1 VEIQAP
7 RAAESSVGL
16 SSQAAALLL
25 KHFGPNEPA
34 KHRPISALRQLVSSF
49 SSPLLGIL
57 LIAAVAS
64 AMLGERVNAGLVAA
78 MVALS
83 GIIDFIQSFRSGR
96 AVERLRNRVAPT
108 ATVLRDGQWAEIPRR
123 TIVPGDRLRLAAG
136 DLVPADARLV
146 RASELHMVEAVL
158 TGESLP
164 AEKQVGVP
172 ELPGGGVSPG
182 WVYTGTSVASGSAE
196 AEVERTGP
204 RTRFGE
210 IAARLAEHPPETE
223 FERGIREFG
232 LFVTRTILFLV
243 LFILVVSVAIHRPA
257 LQSVL
262 FAVALAVGLTP
273 EFLPMIS
280 TVTLAEGA
288 VRMARAKVIVRHLP
302 AIQNLGSI
310 DVLCSD
316 KTGTITRGE
325 MSLHSA
331 VDGSGQP
338 SVSVLPLARANSALQ
353 RGLASP
359 LDAAI
364 LQACP
369 GVESPERRVDEL
381 PFDFERRRV
390 SVVMRSGGGLE
401 LVTKGAPES
410 VLAACTSWESKGAMR
425 PLDAAARATCL
436 ATAESLAAQGLRVL
450 AVARRSMDPLE
461 RCSIAAERD
470 LSLIGFLAFFDPPL
484 PGVDGTIRALARD
497 GVQVKIITGDDP
509 LVARHVCGALG
520 LDVGSILLGTEVDRL
535 TDPALASIAE
545 RTAVFAR
552 VSPQQKTRIL
562 QALRHR
568 GHVVGFLGD
577 GINDAP
583 SLHVADVG
591 ISVAHAVDV
600 ARDAAEI
607 VLLEP
612 GLDVLHAGILEGRKS
627 FGNVMKYVLMGTSS
641 NFGNMFSM
649 AGAALFLP
657 FLPMLPT
664 QILLNNFLYDLA
676 QVTIPTDSVDEVYLA
691 RPQRW
696 NIRAVRRF
704 MLVIGPISSLYD
716 FLTFWVLLAVFHA
729 SEALFHT
736 GWFLESLATQ
746 VLVVFV
752 IRTAA
757 SPWRSRASP
766 ALALTVVAVV
776 LVATLLPWTPFAPA
790 LGFVPLPAPYF
801 AFLIGATITYLL
813 LVQWAKTRILPRFSQ
828 SRAGPLRDGLPL

>member
-1 VEIQAP
+1 VEALEAP
-7 RAAESSVGL
+7 VAESPVGL
-16 SSQAAALLL
+16 SSRAAELLL
-25 KHFGPNEPA
+25 KRFGPNEPA
-34 KHRPISALRQLVSSF
+34 RHRPISAIRQLASSF
-49 SSPLLGIL
+49 ANPLLAIL
-57 LIAAVAS
+57 LVAAVAS
-64 AMLGERVNAGLVAA
+64 ALLGEKANAAIVAA
-78 MVALS
+78 MVVLS
-83 GIIDFIQSFRSGR
+83 GIIDFVQTFRSAR
-96 AVERLRNRVAPT
+96 AVEHLRGRVAPT
-108 ATVLRDGQWAEIPRR
+108 ATAFRDGRWAEIPRR
-123 TIVPGDRLRLAAG
+123 TIVPGDRIRLAAG

-146 RASELHMVEAVL
+146 RASGLHMVEAAL

-164 AEKQVGVP
+164 VEKEVGGG

-182 WVYTGTSVASGSAE
+182 WLYTGTSVASGSAE
-196 AEVERTGP
+196 AKVERTGP
-204 RTRFGE
+204 GTRFGE
-210 IAARLAEHPPETE
+210 IAAHLAERAPETE

-232 LFVTRTILFLV
+232 LFITRTILFLV
-243 LFILVVSVAIHRPA
+243 LFILVVSVAMHRPA

-280 TVTLAEGA
+280 TVTLAQGA
-288 VRMARAKVIVRHLP
+288 VRMARAKVIVKHLP

-331 VDGSGQP
+331 VDGEGRPWP
-338 SVSVLPLARANSALQ
+338 SALSLAGANSALQ
-353 RGLASP
+353 HGLVSP
-359 LDAAI
+359 LDVAI
-364 LQACP
+364 LRAYP
-369 GVESPERRVDEL
+369 DVEPVRRVDEV

-390 SVVMRSGGGLE
+390 SVVIERGSQLD

-410 VLAACTSWESKGAMR
+410 VLAVCSSWTSRGAQR
-425 PLDAAARATCL
+425 ALDEAGQATCRATME
-436 ATAESLAAQGLRVL
+436 AFTSRGLRVL
-450 AVARRSMDPLE
+450 AVAHRPMSGDE
-461 RCSIAAERD
+461 ECSIAAERD
-470 LSLIGFLAFFDPPL
+470 LCLEGFLAFVDPVL
-484 PGVDGTIRALARD
+484 PGVEQTIRALARD

-509 LVARHVCGALG
+509 LVARHVCGGLG
-520 LDVGSILLGTEVDRL
+520 LDVGSIVIGSEVERL
-535 TDPALASIAE
+535 TDPALSSIVD

-552 VSPQQKTRIL
+552 ISPQQKTRIL

-583 SLHVADVG
+583 SLHLADVG

-600 ARDAAEI
+600 ARDAADI

-612 GLDVLHAGILEGRKS
+612 GLDVLHAGIVEGRKS
-627 FGNVMKYVLMGTSS
+627 FGNVMKYLLMGTSS

-649 AGAALFLP
+649 AGAALLLP

-676 QVTIPTDSVDEVYLA
+676 QVTIPTDSVDESYLA

-696 NIRAVRRF
+696 DIRLVRRF

-716 FLTFWVLLAVFHA
+716 FLTFWVLLVVFHA
-729 SEALFHT
+729 SEELFHT

-752 IRTAA
+752 IRTTA
-757 SPWRSRASP
+757 SPWRSRPSLP
-766 ALALTVVAVV
+766 LALTVMGVV
-776 LVATLLPWTPFAPA
+776 LVATILPWTPIAPA
-790 LGFVPLPAPYF
+790 LGFVPLPWSYF
-801 AFLIGATITYLL
+801 AFLTAATATYLF
-813 LVQWAKTRILPRFSQ
+813 LVQWAKTRILPKFVA
-828 SRAGPLRDGLPL
+828 AGPSERSGYA